1 MESLCNGIAH
11 IDVNESILLTA
22 YITDQP
28 EEVQEEKKAVVIT
41 ARVHPGES
49 QASWMMKGVIDYITG
64 QTPEAQVNVTH
75 YHSIKEPQNHGNGTK

>member
-1 MESLCNGIAH
+1 MP
-11 IDVNESILLTA
+11 ILLT
-22 YITDQP
+22 YTTDQP

-64 QTPEAQVNVTH
+64 QSPEAQVSVIYYQRTKDPWNL
-75 YHSIKEPQNHGNGTK
+75 GNGTQ